1 MVGENERTLSG
12 RARAEAALA
21 SLMESVGDHT
31 KVTVIGGMVPQTLT
45 SRSRT
50 PHVGTAD
57 LDLLLDVAPRYDRD
71 DDDFGWLQAALDAAG
86 FTRIEQSGGWRWLI
100 TIEGKAVVVEFMC
113 DVPDSQGLTI
123 LLPGAPQVAALN
135 FAGPA
140 PALLDA
146 VEIQLNRGP
155 SSPAVRV
162 RFAGLGGYLL
172 AKATAVVSR
181 GLDKD
186 FYDFVFVILNN
197 DSGGPTQAGQDAASA
212 LPQNPTHD
220 YTETIRQAV
229 TFFGDVSAQGVA
241 AFVREMQAAG
251 DSTPP
256 DILAQDAVAALGMF
270 YDAYIQG
277 P

>member
-1 MVGENERTLSG
+1 MAGKNERTLSA
-12 RARAEAALA
+12 RALAEAALA
-21 SLMESVGDHT
+21 CLMESIGDHT

-57 LDLLLDVAPRYDRD
+57 LDILLDVAPRYERD
-71 DDDFGWLQAALDAAG
+71 DDDFGWLQVALESAG
-86 FTRIEQSGGWRWLI
+86 FTRIEQGGGWRWLVK
-100 TIEGKAVVVEFMC
+100 IEDKVVVVEFMC

-123 LLPGAPQVAALN
+123 LLPGAPQVTALN

-140 PALLDA
+140 PALQDA
-146 VEIQLNRGP
+146 VDIQLNRGP
-155 SSPAVRV
+155 GLPAVQV

-186 FYDFVFVILNN
+186 FYDFAFVILNN
-197 DSGGPTQAGQDAASA
+197 DGGGPTKAGRDAASA
-212 LPQNPTHD
+212 LPQYPTHD

-229 TFFGDVSAQGVA
+229 SLFGDADGRGVV
-241 AFVREMQAAG
+241 AFVSEMQAAG
-251 DSTPP
+251 DSTPA
-256 DILAQDAVAALGMF
+256 DILAQDAVAAVGMF
-270 YDAYIQG
+270 FEAYLEG
-277 P
+277 L